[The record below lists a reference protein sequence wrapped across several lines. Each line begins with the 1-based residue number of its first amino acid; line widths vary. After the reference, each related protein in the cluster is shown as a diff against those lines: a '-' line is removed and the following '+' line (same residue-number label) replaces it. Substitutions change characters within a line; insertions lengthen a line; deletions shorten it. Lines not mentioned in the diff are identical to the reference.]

1 MREIPLRELRNQ
13 ISRVLRQVEA
23 GERMTVTVDG
33 RPVADL
39 IPHSGRRTFV
49 SRDDLIR
56 LLEARRPSPD
66 LRDDVR
72 RLIPDTTDDL

>member
-1 MREIPLRELRNQ
+1 MTEIPLRELRNQ
-13 ISRVLRQVEA
+13 TSRVLRRVEA
-23 GERMTVTVDG
+23 GERLTVTVAG

-49 SRDDLIR
+49 SRDELLR
-56 LLEARRPSPD
+56 LLEARRPSPG
-66 LRDDVR
+66 LRDDIR